1 MAYERQ
7 YASQAPT
14 REEVDALPGAVVLE
28 FGTGWCGH
36 CSAAQDAIEA
46 AFAQHPR
53 VPHLKVEDGRGRP
66 LGRSFG
72 VKLWP
77 TLVFLRDGHEQAR
90 VVRPD
95 RADDVAD
102 GLSSIA
108 GNEDDMPA

>member
-36 CSAAQDAIEA
+36 CSAAQGAIET
-46 AFAQHPR
+46 AFAAHPQ

-72 VKLWP
+72 IKLWP
-77 TLVFLRDGHEQAR
+77 TLVFLRDGQERAR
-90 VVRPD
+90 VVRPH
-95 RADDVAD
+95 RADEIAA
-102 GLSSIA
+102 GLAGIA
-108 GNEDDMPA
+108 GSDDGTPA